1 MRTYT
6 ITKKSREMKP
16 VQRNPIIRNPLA
28 KHLLCLLLL
37 LSGWMPTHAQIKT
50 LYGTSVKA
58 EALDRYLTRQMDS
71 IGIPGVSIA
80 IINNGKIV
88 YHRAIGVANTA
99 TKQPLDEQSIFEAA
113 SLSKTVFTY
122 FVLKQVDK
130 GLLSLDT
137 PLYQYMEY
145 PDIAYDD
152 NYKLI
157 TARMVLSHTTGFPNW
172 RNYDLADSSKHIK
185 PGTLYLK
192 FKPGTQ
198 YSYSGEGYYYLSQV
212 IAKLN
217 NCTLQSLD
225 SLFQKEV
232 AVPLGLSQ
240 AWFSTNTFI
249 EQHKVNGYRHGKLI
263 KRWPAALPQQD
274 STRFGAGGGLHTE
287 SVNYARFLIALMQ
300 GKGLSEKS
308 AGMIFQ
314 PQVQLPATGKDN
326 EETAWGLGV
335 AIVPVKNGTVYEHGG
350 NNGNFQSYYRINRKT
365 NSGYVFF
372 TNCNYSTELNDS
384 LIRFFSAGIR

>member
-1 MRTYT
+1 MVMRTYT
-6 ITKKSREMKP
+6 ITKYSVIKNLMFK
-16 VQRNPIIRNPLA
+16 NFLYIF
-28 KHLLCLLLL
+28 LLLGFI
-37 LSGWMPTHAQIKT
+37 SGHAQIRT
-50 LYGTSVKA
+50 LNGTYIKA
-58 EALDRYLTRQMDS
+58 EVLDQFLNKQIDS

-80 IINNGKIV
+80 IINDGKIV
-88 YHRAIGVANTA
+88 YHRAIGVADIA
-99 TKQPLDEQSIFEAA
+99 TKAPLNEQSIFEAA

-137 PLYQYMEY
+137 PLYKYMEY
-145 PDIAYDD
+145 PDIAYND

-212 IAKLN
+212 IASLN

-232 AVPLGLSQ
+232 AVPLGLSK

-249 EQHKVNGYRHGKLI
+249 DQHKVNGYRNGKLI
-263 KRWPAALPQQD
+263 KRWPAALTQQD
-274 STRFGAGGGLHTE
+274 STRFGAAGSLHTE
-287 SVNYARFLIALMQ
+287 SVSYAKFLIALMK

-308 AGMIFQ
+308 ADMIFQ
-314 PQVQLPATGKDN
+314 AQVQLPSAGKDN
-326 EETAWGLGV
+326 EETAWGLGI
-335 AIVPVKNGTVYEHGG
+335 AIVPVKNGTEYEHGG
-350 NNGNFQSYYRINRKT
+350 NNGNFQSYYRINRRT

-372 TNCNYSTELNDS
+372 TNCNYSSELNES
-384 LIRFFSAGIR
+384 LIRFFSTGIK